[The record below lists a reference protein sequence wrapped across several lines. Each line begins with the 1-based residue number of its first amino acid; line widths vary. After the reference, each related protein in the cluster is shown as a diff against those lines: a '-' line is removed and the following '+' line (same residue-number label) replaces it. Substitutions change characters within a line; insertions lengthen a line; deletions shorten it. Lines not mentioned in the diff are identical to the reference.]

1 MLKNIFTKKNI
12 VFFIISS
19 IITLLMQIVAFLNI
33 DVVAGSLTFW
43 IVILTTNIFGWII
56 GYVIKKIDNPF
67 SKEK

>member
-1 MLKNIFTKKNI
+1 
-12 VFFIISS
+12 
-19 IITLLMQIVAFLNI
+19 MQIVAFLNI